1 MFQTGDEFWL
11 ELAHGLGRAVLFH
24 DLSSMLR
31 HATAKANASLH
42 GSDDVSPMNEWYCQQ
57 AAS

>member
-1 MFQTGDEFWL
+1 
-11 ELAHGLGRAVLFH
+11 
-24 DLSSMLR
+24 MLR